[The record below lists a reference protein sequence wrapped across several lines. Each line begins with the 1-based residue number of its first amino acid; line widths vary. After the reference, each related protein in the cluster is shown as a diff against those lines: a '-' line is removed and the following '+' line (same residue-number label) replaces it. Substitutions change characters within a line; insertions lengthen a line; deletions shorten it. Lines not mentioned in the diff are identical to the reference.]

1 MSYIIKYM
9 NFNQVVIPFLLT
21 LLAGL
26 STVLGSFIYL
36 SNYLCNKKFIGFF
49 LGLSAGV
56 MIFLSFVEL
65 LPYSINSLGFLSANL
80 FFFLGVVLMALIDF
94 IIPHQYLEE
103 KICPKQNVIDRRLL
117 SAGLVVTIGLI
128 IHNFPE
134 GIAVFLSSFTST
146 RLGILLAIAIAIHN
160 IPEGIAVA
168 TPIFQATKDKG
179 KAIKYAF
186 ISGMAEPL
194 GAITA
199 YILLRPYLS
208 TNILA
213 YIFAVVAGVMV
224 YISFDELLPN
234 CFRDDYGHHAILG
247 IISGMIIVSISLLFL

>member
-1 MSYIIKYM
+1 MDSNQII
-9 NFNQVVIPFLLT
+9 IPFILT

-26 STVLGSFIYL
+26 STVSGSLIFLNDYF
-36 SNYLCNKKFIGFF
+36 CNKRFIGFF

-56 MIFLSFVEL
+56 MIYLSFVEL
-65 LPYSINSLGFLSANL
+65 LPYSIDSLGFLGANTL
-80 FFFLGVVLMALIDF
+80 FFIGVIVMAFIDF
-94 IIPHQYLEE
+94 VFPHRYLEE
-103 KICPKQNVIDRRLL
+103 KICPRKNIVDRRLL
-117 SAGLVVTIGLI
+117 STGLVVTIGLI

-146 RLGILLAIAIAIHN
+146 RLGILLAISMAIHN

-168 TPIFQATKDKG
+168 TPIYQATKNKG

-199 YILLRPYLS
+199 YLLLRPYLS

-213 YIFAVVAGVMV
+213 YIFALVAGVMV

-234 CFRDDYGHHAILG
+234 CFRDDHTHHAISG
-247 IISGMIIVSISLLFL
+247 IITGMVIVSLSLL